1 MVRRRRSD
9 TASNPT
15 NQTCAL
21 PGQEA
26 RTLRKDCPGSHRTCV
41 FWFSFD
47 EPHTC
52 PCDNSTI
59 ESREHVLA
67 HCPRFERWRQPLRDV
82 SPGIALSEI
91 LGTVDGI
98 AALEA
103 FLRTSGAFARPID
116 TPTRAPS
123 AEPTTAPDEHLDN
136 G

>member
-1 MVRRRRSD
+1 MAGDTSLYGRIAQVRTGHAYSGEFRPR
-9 TASNPT
+9 
-15 NQTCAL
+15 
-21 PGQEA
+21 
-26 RTLRKDCPGSHRTCV
+26 
-41 FWFSFD
+41 FSFD

-82 SPGIALSEI
+82 SRGIALSEI
-91 LGTVDGI
+91 LGKVDGI

-103 FLRTSGAFARPID
+103 FLRASGAFARPID
-116 TPTRAPS
+116 TPTRAPL